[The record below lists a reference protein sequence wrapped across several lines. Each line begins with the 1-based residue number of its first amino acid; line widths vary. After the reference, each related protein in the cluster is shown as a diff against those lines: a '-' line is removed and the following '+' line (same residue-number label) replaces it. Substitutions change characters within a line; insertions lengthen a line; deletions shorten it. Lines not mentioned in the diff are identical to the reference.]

1 MRSVAFI
8 SVIAVLGVAPL
19 ALSTSSVADD
29 KATEINKAAQA
40 LNTLL
45 SNYTGPNSDIASGL
59 KILRSALDAQG
70 QKADPRNFVIE
81 RIKDLSTQMSD
92 PKTLTIIK
100 SSEDADA
107 ALKVLEPAIERA
119 ISQTSRTVFIVA
131 ATFGDSRNIGG
142 IGQRTGKN
150 RRWCNAT
157 DAMRSNCLDT
167 PACGLPTNLS
177 NLCGYDPVPN
187 INPQFR
193 LLAVD
198 FLCVTASERQKYFD
212 EQVVPSGNTHIAE
225 LRSSESRILCGLPPP
240 QQPQPK
246 KDVTT
251 TQPAPAPPANSPQGS
266 AGGNP
271 PASPPH
277 AE

>member
-1 MRSVAFI
+1 VRSVAFI
-8 SVIAVLGVAPL
+8 SIIAVLGVAPL

-29 KATEINKAAQA
+29 KAAEINKAAQA

-45 SNYTGPNSDIASGL
+45 SNYNGPNSDIASGL
-59 KILRSALDAQG
+59 KTLRSALDAQG
-70 QKADPRNFVIE
+70 QKSDPRNFIIE
-81 RIKDLSTQMSD
+81 RIKDLSTQLSD

-100 SSEDADA
+100 SSDDADA
-107 ALKVLEPAIERA
+107 ALKALQPIIETA
-119 ISQTSRTVFIVA
+119 TSQTSRTVFIVA

-142 IGQRTGKN
+142 IGPRTGKN

-157 DAMRSNCLDT
+157 DAMRSNCLDS

-212 EQVVPSGNTHIAE
+212 LQVVPSGKTRAAE
-225 LRSSESRILCGLPPP
+225 LRSSDSKLLCGLPPT

-246 KDVTT
+246 KDVAAN
-251 TQPAPAPPANSPQGS
+251 QPAATQ
-266 AGGNP
+266 P
-271 PASPPH
+271 PASSQGPAANPAGGASH